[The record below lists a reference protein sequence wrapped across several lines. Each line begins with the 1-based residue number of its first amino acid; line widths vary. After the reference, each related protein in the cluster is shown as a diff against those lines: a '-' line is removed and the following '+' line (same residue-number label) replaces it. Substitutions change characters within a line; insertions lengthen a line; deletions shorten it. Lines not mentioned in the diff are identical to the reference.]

1 MNLGTT
7 LAGSSQFLAGA
18 LFRSVAGI
26 KATQVP
32 FRTTPDV
39 LLALLR
45 ATTSMSRSSPTVAL
59 KSSIDDGQV
68 RPIVS
73 SGTTRSL
80 PNVPTAAESGLP
92 KFEVIGW
99 NALFAPAGTPPEA
112 IARLNKEIVEIV
124 AMPEVR
130 KRIAELGGEARGS
143 TPRRSPSNLK
153 NDIAKWRMVVAQAGI
168 ERQ

>member
-18 LFRSVAGI
+18 LFRSVADI

-45 ATTSMSRSSPTVAL
+45 GDIDVAVESYGAL
-59 KSSIDDGQV
+59 KSAIDDGQV

-73 SGTTRSL
+73 SGTARSL
-80 PNVPTAAESGLP
+80 PDVPTAAESGLP
-92 KFEVIGW
+92 RFEVVGW
-99 NALFAPAGTPPEA
+99 NALFAPAGTPPEV
-112 IARLNKEIVEIV
+112 IARLNQAVVEVV

-130 KRIAELGGEARGS
+130 ERMKELGGQARGS
-143 TPRRSPSNLK
+143 TPEALAKHLK
-153 NDIAKWRMVVAQAGI
+153 DDINKWKMVVEQAGI